1 MPPTTAPRP
10 LNLDRCTTTA
20 APRPLH
26 HLQAFTVNWG
36 LLLVLWVSAAEPAL
50 IWCDEGQRGSRG
62 RVQKKHKPALCT
74 RFGSLVKLQTRGAK
88 ISLCIKS
95 SDELHKEKNFKEKTA
110 KFKTGRAY
118 FKIIII
124 YFVWM
129 NCRTGSKTDLTSDV
143 HAHHASKI
151 FWTFYA
157 F

>member
-1 MPPTTAPRP
+1 MPP
-10 LNLDRCTTTA
+10 TA

-36 LLLVLWVSAAEPAL
+36 LLLVLWVSAAAPAL
-50 IWCDEGQRGSRG
+50 IWCDERQRGSRG

-88 ISLCIKS
+88 ISLCVKS

-110 KFKTGRAY
+110 KFKTGRA
-118 FKIIII
+118 FFFLIIII

-129 NCRTGSKTDLTSDV
+129 NCRTGSKTDLTSHV

>member
-1 MPPTTAPRP
+1 MPP
-10 LNLDRCTTTA
+10 TA

-50 IWCDEGQRGSRG
+50 IWCDERQCGSRG

-110 KFKTGRAY
+110 KFKTGRAFFFLNHY
-118 FKIIII
+118 YLFCLDELQNWVK
-124 YFVWM
+124 
-129 NCRTGSKTDLTSDV
+129 NRPHLTCPCTPCLENILDILCILAKV
-143 HAHHASKI
+143 C
-151 FWTFYA
+151 
-157 F
+157 

>member
-1 MPPTTAPRP
+1 MPP
-10 LNLDRCTTTA
+10 TA

-36 LLLVLWVSAAEPAL
+36 LLLVLWISAAEPAL
-50 IWCDEGQRGSRG
+50 IWCDERQRGSRG

-110 KFKTGRAY
+110 KFKTGRAFFFFKSLLFILFGWIAELGQKQTSPHMSMHTMPRKY
-118 FKIIII
+118 FGH
-124 YFVWM
+124 FM
-129 NCRTGSKTDLTSDV
+129 HFSKSMLM
-143 HAHHASKI
+143 
-151 FWTFYA
+151 FF
-157 F
+157 